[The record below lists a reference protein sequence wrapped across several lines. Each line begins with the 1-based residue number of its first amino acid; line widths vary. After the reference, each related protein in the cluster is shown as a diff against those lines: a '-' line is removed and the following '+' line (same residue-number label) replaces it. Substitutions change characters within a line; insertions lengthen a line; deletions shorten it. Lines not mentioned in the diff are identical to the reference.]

1 MGGRDSLVCLARCR
15 LDGLGIEFPVAA
27 TFFAP
32 DHAGPEVHPA
42 SCTIGTVPGPFS
54 ELERP
59 RFGLEFPP
67 PPKLVAMLS
76 QGDAIILPHCVPS
89 WHVIGGNSNKEKLE
103 R

>member
-67 PPKLVAMLS
+67 PPQV
-76 QGDAIILPHCVPS
+76 
-89 WHVIGGNSNKEKLE
+89 GGNVKSGWRYNFTPLCAFMACYRRKFK
-103 R
+103 